1 MIQFK
6 LEGDEEKTDAPET
19 TEETKEETPSE

>member
-6 LEGDEEKTDAPET
+6 MDGDEETTDAPET
-19 TEETKEETPSE
+19 TEETKEETSAE